1 MIFKIIMYIDCM
13 LLIMNDK
20 VDIMCLLNL
29 LFI

>member
-1 MIFKIIMYIDCM
+1 MIFKIIMYIDYM

-29 LFI
+29 LII